1 MTEKQKKL
9 VAVKGQERITRR
21 QFMAGA
27 GAAAVSFAVVKP
39 GLVRGSKANSKV
51 RLGMIGC
58 GDRGKGIGE
67 KFVGHGGYEIVS
79 AADYFEDRV
88 EEFGEKFGVDKAH
101 RYTRLSCYKKVLEQG
116 VDAVAIES
124 PPYFH
129 PEQAA
134 AAIDAGVHLFMAK
147 PCAVDVVGCNI
158 VAEAGK
164 KATVNKLC
172 FLVDFQTRANELYR
186 EAVKRVHYGD
196 IGRIIYGD
204 ANFVTG
210 PTWLTWNPIG
220 KYLEEKPGDPEA
232 RLRAWGLD
240 KALSGDIITE
250 QAIHAIDVAS
260 WILDAE
266 AVSAYGT
273 GGLASRKMGNVWDHF
288 AVIYRFAKD
297 IVLSFNCKQG
307 GTDDYGGIMCK
318 MYGTEG
324 AIETHYGGE
333 VGIRGAAPYKGG
345 ETSDIYWGGASKN
358 IADFYDNIV
367 NGRSENTT
375 VGASVRSTLT
385 SILGREAAYRRH
397 EMTWDEM
404 IKANEKLEADFL
416 KDLKA

>member
-9 VAVKGQERITRR
+9 VAVERQKRISRR
-21 QFMAGA
+21 DFMASA
-27 GAAAVSFAVVKP
+27 GAAAFSFAVVKA
-39 GLVRGSKANSKV
+39 GSVRGTETNSKL

-58 GDRGKGIGE
+58 GMRGKDIGK
-67 KFVGHGGYEIVS
+67 KFVEHGGYEIVA

-88 EEFGEKFGVDKAH
+88 NEFGDKFGVDKGH
-101 RYTRLSCYKKVLEQG
+101 RYTSLSCYKKVLEQG

-158 VAEAGK
+158 VAETGK
-164 KATVNKLC
+164 KATANKHC

-186 EAVKRVHYGD
+186 EAIKRVHYGD
-196 IGRIIYGD
+196 IGRIMYGD

-220 KYLEEKPGDPEA
+220 KYLEEKPNDPAA

-240 KALSGDIITE
+240 KTLSGDIITE
-250 QAIHAIDVAS
+250 QAIHTIDVAS

-266 AVSAYGT
+266 AISAYGT
-273 GGLASRKMGNVWDHF
+273 GGLVSRKIGNVWDYF
-288 AVIYRFAKD
+288 AVIYQFPKD

-307 GTDDYGGIMCK
+307 GTDDYGGILCK
-318 MYGTEG
+318 MYGTAG

-333 VGIRGAAPYKGG
+333 VGIRGATPYKGG

-358 IADFYDNIV
+358 IADFYNNIM
-367 NGRSENTT
+367 NSRYGNAT
-375 VGASVRSTLT
+375 VQASVRSTLT
-385 SILGREAAYRRH
+385 SILGREAAYRRR
-397 EMTWDEM
+397 EVTWDEM
-404 IKANEKLEADFL
+404 IKANEKLDADFL

>member
-1 MTEKQKKL
+1 MSENEKTG
-9 VAVKGQERITRR
+9 AGVKSGRRISRR
-21 QFMAGA
+21 KFMAGA
-27 GAAAVSFAVVKP
+27 GAAAFSFAAVKA
-39 GLVRGSKANSKV
+39 GAVRGTRANSKL

-58 GDRGKGIGE
+58 GMRGKDIGE
-67 KFVGHGGYEIVS
+67 RFVGHGGYEIVA

-88 EEFGEKFGVDKAH
+88 EEFGEKFSVDKGH
-101 RYTRLSCYKKVLEQG
+101 RYTTLSCFKKVLEQG

-134 AAIDAGVHLFMAK
+134 ATIDGGVHVFMAK

-164 KATVNKLC
+164 KASANKIC
-172 FLVDFQTRANELYR
+172 FLVDFQTRADALYQ
-186 EAVKRVHYGD
+186 EAIKRVHFGD
-196 IGRIIYGD
+196 IGRIMYGD

-220 KYLEEKPGDPEA
+220 KCLEEKPNDPEA

-266 AVSAYGT
+266 AISAYGT
-273 GGLASRKMGNVWDHF
+273 GGLASRKTGNVWDYF
-288 AVIYRFAKD
+288 AVIYRFPKD
-297 IVLSFNCKQG
+297 IALTFNCKQG
-307 GTDDYGGIMCK
+307 GTNDYGGILCK

-324 AIETHYGGE
+324 AIETHYGGQ
-333 VGIRGAAPYKGG
+333 VGISGTTPYKGG

-358 IADFYDNIV
+358 IADFYDNII
-367 NGRSENTT
+367 NSRYGNTT
-375 VGASVRSTLT
+375 VQAAVRSTLT
-385 SILGREAAYRRH
+385 SILGREAAYKRR

-404 IKANEKLEADFL
+404 IKGNEKLEADFL